1 MLKELIITGGLVTIS
16 VLILKYLFERFEEE
30 NGKVPD
36 TIADVADEQLYVDSV
51 SAGDVKSWFVE
62 KNADKKYTNILF
74 YPTTDKIEKFGLD
87 DFAFS
92 DDENYLVQ
100 AIFDSETDKVIVS
113 RIIVYREISSKLAEL
128 LEKNN
133 GAVILD

>member
-1 MLKELIITGGLVTIS
+1 MLKELIITGGLVAIS

-30 NGKVPD
+30 NGKAPD

-87 DFAFS
+87 NFDFS

-100 AIFDSETDKVIVS
+100 AIFDSETDEVIVS